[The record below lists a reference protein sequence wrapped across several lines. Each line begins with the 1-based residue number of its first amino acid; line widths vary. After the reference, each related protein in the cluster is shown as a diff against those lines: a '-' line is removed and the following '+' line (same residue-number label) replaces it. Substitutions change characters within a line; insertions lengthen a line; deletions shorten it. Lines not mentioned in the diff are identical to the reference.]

1 MIVTIGGHVC
11 PAYMAS
17 VDSPVPDINFLGRDF
32 MALCGVC
39 KLVDNGKRQVILDFC
54 GKFKLVEPSEA

>member
-1 MIVTIGGHVC
+1 VMVTIGGHVC

-32 MALCGVC
+32 MALCGVY
-39 KLVDNGKRQVILDFC
+39 KKVDYGKREVTLDFC
-54 GKFKLVEPSEA
+54 GKCKLVEPSET